1 MTNATVETGRK
12 QSSKVFILITVF
24 LDVLGI
30 GLIIPVLPAL
40 VGHFTSGPDEQ
51 ARWFG
56 ILSATYGV
64 MQFFCMPILGALSDR
79 FGRRPILLL
88 SIFGLGCSLLV
99 QATATSL
106 TAMWLIRLLS
116 GATGASF
123 SVANAY
129 MADISTPADRGK
141 SFGLLGAAFGMGFI
155 FGPMIGGLLGGMDI
169 RMPFYVAAGIA
180 LLNWLYGFFV
190 LPESLPVDRRE
201 PFSLRR
207 ANPLS
212 ALLNLRKLEGVGG
225 LLGVFALSTFA
236 QFILH
241 MTWVLYTQFRF
252 GWGPAQNGYAL
263 FFVGAVS
270 AIVQGGLQGHL
281 IKAFGEERLVVAG
294 MASAMLAFL
303 CYGLITEGWMMYVVI
318 SANFLAVAAGPAMQA
333 IVSKSVGPSQQGITQ
348 GSLAAISS
356 VAIIFAPLV
365 GTSILA
371 TVSHLPATDWRM
383 GATFFLCAA
392 LQGTALI
399 LAVWHFL
406 RLKATGA
413 S

>member
-1 MTNATVETGRK
+1 
-12 QSSKVFILITVF
+12 
-24 LDVLGI
+24 
-30 GLIIPVLPAL
+30 
-40 VGHFTSGPDEQ
+40 
-51 ARWFG
+51 
-56 ILSATYGV
+56 
-64 MQFFCMPILGALSDR
+64 
-79 FGRRPILLL
+79 
-88 SIFGLGCSLLV
+88 
-99 QATATSL
+99 
-106 TAMWLIRLLS
+106 
-116 GATGASF
+116 
-123 SVANAY
+123 
-129 MADISTPADRGK
+129 
-141 SFGLLGAAFGMGFI
+141 
-155 FGPMIGGLLGGMDI
+155 
-169 RMPFYVAAGIA
+169 
-180 LLNWLYGFFV
+180 
-190 LPESLPVDRRE
+190 
-201 PFSLRR
+201 
-207 ANPLS
+207 
-212 ALLNLRKLEGVGG
+212 
-225 LLGVFALSTFA
+225 
-236 QFILH
+236 
-241 MTWVLYTQFRF
+241 MTWVLYKQFRF
-252 GWGPAQNGYAL
+252 DWGPAQNGYAL

-333 IVSKSVGPSQQGITQ
+333 IVSKSVGASQQGITQ